1 MDAFYLGHRPKG
13 KLTQIL
19 EKAGHRIVHASYKK
33 GILSSV
39 PTCSAIVLHW
49 KSIRDQR
56 IIEEAKS
63 VEIPVLVITAHLA
76 AALLAGE
83 PQADLY
89 VEDPAS
95 DDEVAMLLIDLMTAK
110 QKPATETEPSAKAK
124 SAAEAAA
131 QKACGSI
138 H

>member
-1 MDAFYLGHRPKG
+1 MDTFYLGRRPKA

-56 IIEEAKS
+56 IIEEAKF
-63 VEIPVLVITAHLA
+63 VGIPVLVITAHLA
-76 AALLAGE
+76 AALQAGE

-89 VEDPAS
+89 VEEPAS
-95 DDEVAMLLIDLMTAK
+95 DDEVATLLIDLMTAR
-110 QKPATETEPSAKAK
+110 QKPATEAPPGAEPQ
-124 SAAEAAA
+124 SAAETAA
-131 QKACGSI
+131 QKACGSN